1 MTDEDRRN
9 QYNLSRA
16 TKRLKRDLNL
26 ILTEPIPSIYVSP
39 NEDDILDWH
48 FVIQGRVN
56 TPYENGMY
64 HGRLVFPPNF
74 PFGPP
79 KILFIT
85 PNGRFKLNERI
96 CFSLSDFH
104 PEEWKPAYSATA
116 VLSAVYDFMHET
128 TETIGSIETSDCVK
142 SQLAI
147 DSKKYNNNNDTFCRM
162 FPDLC
167 NQEMVADDYPVDET
181 GEMDPSDEFFLI
193 HTPTDDNKMD
203 TDFVRP
209 LSPITE
215 LAIDNTAEDI
225 PVHIITDDV
234 NTNDSQDRANFEYH
248 NIRQAEHLTQTETPS
263 RTQENSIVVDKDV
276 IEYYRRIGEPIPGMV
291 GDTYNQDVGKRP
303 LEDTYVSRD
312 IPTPVTAVVVRPI
325 TVHGSMT
332 FKDVF
337 PFPDK
342 KPNESSISESISPVP
357 GHDIGFSTPPN
368 YNPIDVISGPVD
380 DTILT
385 RIPTDSPEVPRPQVT
400 KQSKYILRPPGNSP
414 IKRTLSPPNDVNVTK
429 KSKYSPRVGP
439 KLSQINKTKFPG
451 PLPVTRHIPFTIT
464 PISPPYIHPPEYR
477 IGYRLRENTPY
488 YNRTTICPNLGVIH
502 SANILPHKTQ
512 VNPREKIPSMYRSK
526 GDLRDIEEGRKEGFT
541 SLGINTS
548 EVNCY
553 YSALLLIAFL
563 FAIALLFLLAVLTIT
578 LK

>member
-1 MTDEDRRN
+1 MTDEERRN
-9 QYNLSRA
+9 RYNLSRA
-16 TKRLKRDLNL
+16 TKRLYRELNL
-26 ILTEPIPSIYVSP
+26 ILIKPIPSIYVSL

-48 FVIQGRVN
+48 FVVQGRVN

-85 PNGRFKLNERI
+85 PNGRFKVNERI
-96 CFSLSDFH
+96 RFSLSDFH
-104 PEEWKPAYSATA
+104 PEEWKPASSVTA
-116 VLSAVYDFMHET
+116 VLRAVYDFMHET
-128 TETIGSIETSDCVK
+128 TKNIGSIETSDCVK

-181 GEMDPSDEFFLI
+181 GEVDPSDEFFPI
-193 HTPTDDNKMD
+193 HTPTEDNKMD
-203 TDFVRP
+203 TNFVRP
-209 LSPITE
+209 LYSPTTE

-234 NTNDSQDRANFEYH
+234 NTNDSQDRDNFEYH

-263 RTQENSIVVDKDV
+263 PTQEDNIVMSEDV
-276 IEYYRRIGEPIPGMV
+276 LEYYRQHNALTPGMV
-291 GDTYNQDVGKRP
+291 GDAYNQDVGKRSP
-303 LEDTYVSRD
+303 EDTYISRD
-312 IPTPVTAVVVRPI
+312 IPTPVTAVVVSPI
-325 TVHGSMT
+325 PVHGGMT
-332 FKDVF
+332 FKNIF
-337 PFPDK
+337 SFPDK
-342 KPNESSISESISPVP
+342 KPNESFISESISPVL

-368 YNPIDVISGPVD
+368 SNPIDVISGPVD
-380 DTILT
+380 VTILT
-385 RIPTDSPEVPRPQVT
+385 RITTVSPEVPRPQVT

-414 IKRTLSPPNDVNVTK
+414 IKRTLSPPNDINVTK
-429 KSKYSPRVGP
+429 KSKYSPRMR
-439 KLSQINKTKFPG
+439 KLPG

-464 PISPPYIHPPEYR
+464 PISPPYVHPPEYR
-477 IGYRLRENTPY
+477 IGYRLGENTPY
-488 YNRTTICPNLGVIH
+488 YNRPTICTSLGVIN

-512 VNPREKIPSMYRSK
+512 VNPREKFPSMYRSK

-553 YSALLLIAFL
+553 YSALLLIAFFIVFCSIVQAEL
-563 FAIALLFLLAVLTIT
+563 
-578 LK
+578 